1 MEDLVIKDVNGKE
14 VSLEDATEKLD
25 EMENPCAKVVVFHGK
40 TEWTLDRLK
49 EIFNELGTL
58 NYEKVEKLLAG
69 KRMFNRKN
77 IIRDWVF
84 ERVMKSLEKLKI
96 TGDGMADIIDL
107 DTFVKSYKTSLANE
121 ITDDII
127 DTMHTAQR
135 HGMQ

>member
-1 MEDLVIKDVNGKE
+1 
-14 VSLEDATEKLD
+14 
-25 EMENPCAKVVVFHGK
+25 VVFHGK

-69 KRMFNRKN
+69 KRMFNRNN

-84 ERVMKSLEKLKI
+84 ERVMRSLEKIKI
-96 TGDGMADIIDL
+96 TGDGMDDIIDL

-127 DTMHTAQR
+127 DTMHAAQR